1 MQIARYTRFG
11 EIANRGTHLREIMGV
26 VLG

>member
-1 MQIARYTRFG
+1 MQIARYTRFR
-11 EIANRGTHLREIMGV
+11 EIANRGTHLREITGV